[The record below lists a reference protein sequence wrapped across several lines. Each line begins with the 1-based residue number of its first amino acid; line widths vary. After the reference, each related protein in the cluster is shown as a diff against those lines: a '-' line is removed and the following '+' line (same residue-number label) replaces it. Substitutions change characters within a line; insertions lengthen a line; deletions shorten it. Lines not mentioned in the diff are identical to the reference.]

1 MTDKKELRKRCLQ
14 KRDSLS
20 AEDREAFSLRI
31 CERIVPYIKDKTILS
46 YAPVS
51 SEVDLTMINETYPV
65 AYPVIRQGQQMDA
78 YIPEQGKFITD
89 RYGIREPDPACS
101 RRIEKEEIE
110 VILVPCVGFNKKKD
124 RLGHGGGYYD
134 RYLKDCKAL
143 KIGIA
148 FEAQKTEADLKEEND
163 ITLDMIITEKDVY

>member
-1 MTDKKELRKRCLQ
+1 M
-14 KRDSLS
+14 
-20 AEDREAFSLRI
+20 
-31 CERIVPYIKDKTILS
+31 
-46 YAPVS
+46 
-51 SEVDLTMINETYPV
+51 
-65 AYPVIRQGQQMDA
+65 
-78 YIPEQGKFITD
+78 
-89 RYGIREPDPACS
+89 
-101 RRIEKEEIE
+101 
-110 VILVPCVGFNKKKD
+110 ILVPCVGFNKKKD

>member
-1 MTDKKELRKRCLQ
+1 MIDKKGLRKRCLQ

-20 AEDREAFSLRI
+20 TKDREAFSLRI
-31 CERIVPYIKDKTILS
+31 CERIIPYLEGKTVLS
-46 YAPVS
+46 YASVS
-51 SEVDLTMINETYPV
+51 SEVDLSMINETYPV
-65 AYPVIRQGQQMDA
+65 AYPVIGQAQQMDA
-78 YIPEQGKFITD
+78 YIPEQGVFITN
-89 RYGIREPDPACS
+89 RYGIREPDPAHS
-101 RRIEKEEIE
+101 KRIEKEEIE
-110 VILVPCVGFNKKKD
+110 VILVPCVGFNGKKD

-148 FEAQKTEADLKEEND
+148 FEVQKTEADLKEEND